1 MLVTSY
7 LETIKMSLTKT
18 SDVCENYG
26 NFEQKG
32 KGPELQGLDLDSDL
46 KM

>member
-1 MLVTSY
+1 MA
-7 LETIKMSLTKT
+7 LTKT

-26 NFEQKG
+26 NFEKKG
-32 KGPELQGLDLDSDL
+32 KGPKLQGLDLDSDL